1 MRSSKWASLA
11 AVVAGLAWV
20 ASAVL
25 GWGDEPEQLT
35 YLAGLALMLLALAFG
50 GYALVATAPVWLRAI
65 VAVATPALGYA
76 VWLSVES
83 LGTEYVMVV
92 LAGVVLVVA
101 GGIGLG
107 RASANGSDAG
117 GGDPE
122 PPVRGRRAAR

>member
-11 AVVAGLAWV
+11 AVVAGLTWV

-35 YLAGLALMLLALAFG
+35 YLAGLALMLLALALG

-76 VWLSVES
+76 VWLSVEG
-83 LGTEYVMVV
+83 LGTAYVLVV

-107 RASANGSDAG
+107 RASANGSDS